1 MISWI
6 ALLSILTNFLFR
18 GLAENSQYTA
28 ELTNVQ
34 IQYQFGNNLSV
45 QAQYADHANLQQAF
59 LNLQTVSSTPDRYP
73 LNISADGLLTS
84 QIQLTTAKFP
94 PFSHV
99 YYWFDLTFTDGTSFS
114 SPSYWFDYLDNR
126 FDWQSNQSKWFSI
139 FWVNEDSVYGEKLQD
154 IALAGL
160 KNATQVLPVSPNLPI
175 TIYVYPNAQDVQEIL
190 SSAGPDWV
198 AGEAFPQANLILVSA
213 SADLNSVQYLE
224 RQIPHELT
232 HLLEYTLTLQN
243 YNSSPAWL
251 LEGLATN
258 AETYPNPDYLRILQ
272 KANNSKTLIP
282 ISQLCHVFSPD
293 TEGATLAYA
302 QSASF
307 TRYLTDTYGNQK
319 SVQLL
324 QASGNGLDCSQL
336 VSTVFGINLDA
347 LDAAWQKTTLGQADN
362 QNELLQYWPILA
374 TVVIL
379 LIVAVFLRRFS
390 LWKKEKRNGLN
401 Q

>member
-6 ALLSILTNFLFR
+6 ALLSILSNFLFH
-18 GLAENSQYTA
+18 GFAENSQHIA
-28 ELTNVQ
+28 ELNNVQ
-34 IQYQFGNNLSV
+34 IQYQFGNSLSV

-59 LNLQTVSSTPDRYP
+59 INLQTVSGIPDRYP
-73 LNISADGLLTS
+73 LNISADGQLST
-84 QIQLTTAKFP
+84 QIQLATAEFP
-94 PFSHV
+94 SFSRV
-99 YYWFDLTFTDGTSFS
+99 YYWFDLTFSDGTSFS

-139 FWVNEDSVYGEKLQD
+139 FWANQDPAYGEKLQD

-160 KNATQVLPVSPNLPI
+160 KSATQILPVSPNLPI
-175 TIYVYPNAQDVQEIL
+175 TIYVYPDAQDVQEIL
-190 SSAGPDWV
+190 SSASPDWV

-213 SADLNSVQYLE
+213 SANLNSTQDLE

-243 YNSSPAWL
+243 YNASPAWL

-272 KANNSKTLIP
+272 KASNTGTLIP
-282 ISQLCHVFSPD
+282 MSQLCHVFSPD
-293 TEGATLAYA
+293 TNGATLAYA

-307 TRYLTDTYGNQK
+307 THYLTDTYGSQK
-319 SVQLL
+319 SIQLL

-336 VSTVFGINLDA
+336 VNSVFGINLDI
-347 LDAAWQKTTLGQADN
+347 LDAAWQKATFNQTDK
-362 QNELLQYWPILA
+362 QNEFLQYWPILA
-374 TVVIL
+374 AVLIL
-379 LIVAVFLRRFS
+379 LSVAVFLRRLS
-390 LWKKEKRNGLN
+390 LREKEKKKWTH
-401 Q
+401 